1 MITGATCTAIELVDC
16 GGPELVRTDVSC
28 QLDRFGCT
36 WLACS
41 KMRRRG
47 WGGREMLANE
57 TPVCVTIR
65 DCCTAGF
72 DVHLQASTI
81 HPSLSLSLSY
91 PPPSSR
97 VLFLA
102 EPFPSSSLLSY
113 PIRSTGIEEGKGE
126 GEKVWIGLCVRGDAK
141 VQKRRSRKSTERGER
156 SETCRRIGEE
166 RRVGE

>member
-81 HPSLSLSLSY
+81 HPSLSLSLY
-91 PPPSSR
+91 PILLLLPAFYFLPSI
-97 VLFLA
+97 
-102 EPFPSSSLLSY
+102 PSFVSPLLSH
-113 PIRSTGIEEGKGE
+113 PFDGN
-126 GEKVWIGLCVRGDAK
+126 RGR
-141 VQKRRSRKSTERGER
+141 KRRRRKGLDRFVRPWRCKSAKTKE
-156 SETCRRIGEE
+156 
-166 RRVGE
+166 